1 MSSFG
6 DRLSIGTAHEQR
18 VAGELRARG
27 WTVDPWGQGVLSAEV
42 RAAIRHSGSR
52 LRFLPDLIAAR
63 NGELVTIDCK
73 DRMRSADSGRYSI
86 ARQCVN
92 FGIQMAALDVP
103 LFYVFGNLAVL
114 LPTEVMAYGR
124 IGPRVTGSGAYYLV
138 PERLGHQ
145 FDDVFGTPEVMAA
158 VRVTAPR

>member
-1 MSSFG
+1 MSAFG
-6 DRLSIGTAHEQR
+6 GRLSIGTDHEQR

-42 RAAIRHSGSR
+42 RDAIQRGESR

-63 NGELVTIDCK
+63 NGELVTVECK
-73 DRMRSADSGRYSI
+73 DRMRSADSGRYAI

-92 FGIQMAALDVP
+92 FGLQMLALGVP
-103 LFYVFGNLAVL
+103 LLYVFGNLGVL
-114 LPTEVMAYGR
+114 LPTEVMTYGR
-124 IGPRVTGSGAYYLV
+124 IGPRVIGSGAYYLV

-145 FDDVFGTPEVMAA
+145 FDDVFGTPQNVAL
-158 VRVTAPR
+158 